1 MIKRS
6 FKHIDVESF
15 KILYN
20 TYMYIRP
27 HLEYCVQVWN
37 PYHKKDIECLEKVQ
51 RRATKLIRA
60 LAKVTYE
67 ERLQK
72 LGIYTLERRRM
83 RGDLI
88 ETYKILRGLENV
100 DEHSFFMFMFI
111 YVHLFEQQDDW
122 KPERT

>member
-1 MIKRS
+1 MKWR

-20 TYMYIRP
+20 TCIRP
-27 HLEYCVQVWN
+27 HLEYCVWN

-51 RRATKLIRA
+51 TRATKLIRS

-72 LGIYTLERRRM
+72 LDLLTLERRRV

-88 ETYKILRGLENV
+88 
-100 DEHSFFMFMFI
+100 
-111 YVHLFEQQDDW
+111 
-122 KPERT
+122 